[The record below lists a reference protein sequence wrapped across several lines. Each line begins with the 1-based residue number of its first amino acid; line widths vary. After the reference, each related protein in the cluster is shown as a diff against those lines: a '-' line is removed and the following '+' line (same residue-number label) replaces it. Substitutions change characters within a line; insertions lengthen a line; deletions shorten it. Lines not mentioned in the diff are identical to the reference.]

1 MIVRLRFSK
10 RGPVRYISHRDV
22 ARAWERAFRRA
33 GLPVTFTQGFSPH
46 PRVSFGLALPLG
58 YESDAEYLDV
68 TLAERGDAADVARRL
83 DAVLPEGM
91 SVEAAREVDPS
102 APSVASI
109 VEWADYVVAL
119 SGPDEGD
126 PPSRSALED
135 GLRALEAVDRW
146 IVPRRKKGRE
156 VAGSTEDVRLLV
168 NGVTVADAPA
178 DLGPVALSMR
188 LATQPR
194 VVRPDEVCELLTK
207 HHPAAACEPRLVRRT
222 AQLLF
227 VEGVPVDPMA
237 PDAAITSPSNRP
249 DDDPMGV
256 SGEKA
261 SLPLHAEIPT
271 ST

>member
-33 GLPVTFTQGFSPH
+33 HVPVAFTQGFSPH
-46 PRVSFGLALPLG
+46 PKVSFGLALPLG

-68 TLAERGDAADVARRL
+68 TLAEPGDTADVARRL

-91 SVEAAREVDPS
+91 SVEATREVDPS

-119 SGPDEGD
+119 SGREEGD
-126 PPSRSALED
+126 PPSRSTLED
-135 GLRALEAVDRW
+135 GLLALEALDKW
-146 IVPRRKKGRE
+146 IVPVRKKGRE
-156 VAGSTEDVRLLV
+156 VAGSTEDVRPLV
-168 NGVTVADAPA
+168 NAVTVADVPA

-194 VVRPDEVCELLTK
+194 VVRPEEVCELLTK
-207 HHPAAACEPRLVRRT
+207 HHPPAACEPRLVRRT
-222 AQLLF
+222 AQLVM
-227 VEGVPVDPMA
+227 VEGVPTDPMA
-237 PDAAITSPSNRP
+237 PGAAITSSSNRP
-249 DDDPMGV
+249 DDDPLAF

-261 SLPLHAEIPT
+261 SPPLHAEIPT